1 MRTLTTAL
9 IVAAGLAAAAPAFA
23 ANDGKS
29 FMKTA
34 IEGNYSEIDVG
45 KLAQDKSSNPQV
57 KQFGAM
63 LVKDHTEANSKAM
76 PVVKQLD
83 VDPPKSSGLME
94 KGTYLKLKVL
104 SGETFDRSFIN
115 GAVDDHQKDV
125 KLYQDQANG
134 SGPAAEFAKQILPK
148 LQQHLAE
155 AQKIQA
161 GLKQAA
167 STTGR
172 GDARSNGGAGGAG
185 TSNDKR

>member
-1 MRTLTTAL
+1 MRKTTTAL
-9 IVAAGLAAAAPAFA
+9 VLAAGLLAVAPAFA
-23 ANDGKS
+23 ADDGSS

-45 KLAQDKSSNPQV
+45 KLAQDKSSNPQI

-63 LVKDHTEANSKAM
+63 LVKDHSEANKKAM
-76 PVVKQLD
+76 PVAKQLN
-83 VDPPKSSGLME
+83 VDPPKSSSLME

-115 GAVDDHQKDV
+115 GMVDDHEKDV

-134 SGPAAEFAKQILPK
+134 SGPAAAFAKQILPK

-161 GLKQAA
+161 ELKQSAA
-167 STTGR
+167 TTGR
-172 GDARSNGGAGGAG
+172 GDARSNGNTG
-185 TSNDKR
+185 TSNTKR

>member
-1 MRTLTTAL
+1 MRKTTTAFVL
-9 IVAAGLAAAAPAFA
+9 AAGLLAVAPALA
-23 ANDGKS
+23 ADDGSS

-63 LVKDHTEANSKAM
+63 LVKDHSAANEKAM
-76 PVVKQLD
+76 PVAKQLK

-104 SGETFDRSFIN
+104 SGQTFDRSFID
-115 GAVDDHQKDV
+115 GMVDDHQKDV

-134 SGPAAEFAKQILPK
+134 TGPAADFAKQILPK

-161 GLKQAA
+161 GLKQSAA
-167 STTGR
+167 TTGSGEAR
-172 GDARSNGGAGGAG
+172 GTGGAG
-185 TSNDKR
+185 TSNTKR